1 MTRKSLI
8 LAAVS
13 GLVCVSSVQAASLQ
27 VSPVGLDI
35 TAPTRNASVT
45 LSNKSSEPA
54 DVQIRVF
61 KWTQIG
67 GEDHLTPATDVI
79 VSPPAAKVQPNTAY
93 TIRVAQLKA
102 PSKDREESYRLWID
116 ELPHINVR
124 RRGGSIT
131 FTSRYSIPVFFSDP
145 SASTDLQW
153 KVKRQGKKLV
163 VEATNKGTRHAK
175 IANLTAATTGA
186 RVSFGTGLNGYVLPG
201 STVHWTANA
210 GSIQAGSNVKI
221 TATGDDYAVDQ
232 AATVSGR

>member
-13 GLVCVSSVQAASLQ
+13 GLVYVSSDSGGIFTSVACWPRHHRTNS
-27 VSPVGLDI
+27 
-35 TAPTRNASVT
+35 RNASVT

-116 ELPHINVR
+116 ELPPH
-124 RRGGSIT
+124 
-131 FTSRYSIPVFFSDP
+131 
-145 SASTDLQW
+145 
-153 KVKRQGKKLV
+153 
-163 VEATNKGTRHAK
+163 
-175 IANLTAATTGA
+175 
-186 RVSFGTGLNGYVLPG
+186 
-201 STVHWTANA
+201 
-210 GSIQAGSNVKI
+210 
-221 TATGDDYAVDQ
+221 
-232 AATVSGR
+232 